1 MSFIRSAKT
10 LGLNWDF
17 HWSFLTKGIH
27 MLYWA
32 IVFLVVAIIA
42 GALGFFGLAGMA
54 MWVAKVL
61 FFVFLALF
69 IISLLAGGWR
79 RRM

>member
-1 MSFIRSAKT
+1 
-10 LGLNWDF
+10 
-17 HWSFLTKGIH
+17 

-32 IVFLVVAIIA
+32 VVFLGVALIA
-42 GALGFFGLAGMA
+42 GALGFFGRAGMA

-79 RRM
+79 RRL

>member
-1 MSFIRSAKT
+1 VHAPGFSLEFFQARFI
-10 LGLNWDF
+10 
-17 HWSFLTKGIH
+17 

-32 IVFLVVAIIA
+32 VVFLVIALIA

-69 IISLLAGGWR
+69 IVSLLAGGWR
-79 RRM
+79 RRL